1 MPGKEATFSGKSSAT
16 PKGWE
21 VEVVVFSIKR
31 ATCSSYSSSTHSLSS
46 GAQEAA
52 AAAGAG
58 ELSIPSIGRAPR
70 SPLPKPLWLL
80 SLATALLSFG
90 FISLLPVLSLFVSPV
105 SPASPLGAFHEFM
118 PQMAPVKDL
127 IVRGFFSQRLQGLPL
142 RSSARRFALMF
153 PVLAL
158 GPSRCAA
165 AAFAPAAPDLV
176 GFGSCERSIVPSGL
190 RSISGSFRHS
200 VCRLQSSR
208 RVAILTVSA
217 SSLVLAGLAL
227 V

>member
-1 MPGKEATFSGKSSAT
+1 MVLFSSKEPHAAAA
-16 PKGWE
+16 
-21 VEVVVFSIKR
+21 R
-31 ATCSSYSSSTHSLSS
+31 AYRIPWTH
-46 GAQEAA
+46 EAA

-118 PQMAPVKDL
+118 PQMAPVNDL
-127 IVRGFFSQRLQGLPL
+127 IVRGFFSQRLQGFPL

-153 PVLAL
+153 PALAL

-190 RSISGSFRHS
+190 RGVSGLFGHS
-200 VCRLQSSR
+200 VYS
-208 RVAILTVSA
+208 
-217 SSLVLAGLAL
+217 
-227 V
+227 